1 MTEPLIPFDPA
12 RAVLRHS
19 ADAAL
24 IVEPGRG
31 VVYASPATESV
42 MGIAPSDL
50 LGAMAADV
58 VHPDDVAIVLHHRDV
73 ATQRG
78 RSGPEEIRARYG
90 EHGHRWYSAEW
101 WSTDDGAETPL
112 IVMHLRDAEGSRT
125 ARAALARSEARLL
138 RLQRTSADITMIVS
152 PDGSTPYLSPS
163 VERILGWEPDH
174 VVGLDPFD
182 LVHPDDR
189 ARIDEVR
196 STMMTLDRS
205 TYQGE
210 VRVLHVDGRYR
221 WMEVNAVNLISD
233 PVIEGAVVHLHDV
246 TDRRLAEENLAR
258 SVLQDPLTG
267 LANYALL
274 RDRLSVA
281 LTGRDVNRAGDVAVV
296 VLDLDAFG
304 SLNDALG
311 HNRGDEV
318 LVQAAER
325 LAGVQQRGHT
335 VARIAGDEFALC
347 LERLDGPHGA
357 IELAEEVRAALCEP
371 YTIDGKV
378 HRLTCSAGLAVAG
391 PDADAEATIRDASA
405 AVHAAKGLGRNRL
418 QVFGPEVR
426 TAVLEQ
432 VDLQADLDRALG
444 DDEFVLHF
452 QPSFDVRSGR
462 ATGAEALVRWQHP
475 TRGLVPPDQFIP
487 AAERSHR
494 IVPLGN
500 WVLRAA
506 ARAAIDLGFHL
517 GEHRRTM
524 WVNVAAAQL
533 ADPGFATTVLT
544 TLDELGLPSACFGI
558 EVTESAVL
566 ESVAVADVQ
575 LRDLRRGGCQLALD
589 DFGTGYSSLTYLQ
602 QLEVD
607 VIKIDRSFVA
617 GLGRDAGSTS
627 IVAAVTGLGNALDVR
642 VVAEGVETRGQLE
655 ALEDM
660 HCSDVSGFGL
670 ARPVPLAEVADVL
683 GETLDQRRRS
693 LGDPLPLTS

>member
-1 MTEPLIPFDPA
+1 MTEASLPFDPVQ
-12 RAVLRHS
+12 AVLRHS

-24 IVEPGRG
+24 IVQPSRG
-31 VVYASPATESV
+31 VVYASTATESV

-50 LGAMAADV
+50 IGAMAADV
-58 VHPDDVAIVLHHRDV
+58 VHPDDVAIVLHHRDA
-73 ATQRG
+73 ATRRG
-78 RSGPEEIRARYG
+78 RSGPEEIRARHG
-90 EHGHRWYSAEW
+90 EDGFRWYSAEW
-101 WSTDDGAETPL
+101 WSIEDGDEAPL
-112 IVMHLRDAEGSRT
+112 IVMHLRDAEGSRA
-125 ARAALARSEARLL
+125 ARAAVARSEARLL
-138 RLQRTSADITMIVS
+138 RLQRTSVDITMIVR

-196 STMMTLDRS
+196 STLMDLDRS

-221 WMEVNAVNLISD
+221 WMEINAVNLRSD

-246 TDRRLAEENLAR
+246 TDRRLAEENLAT
-258 SVLQDPLTG
+258 SVLQDSLTG

-281 LTGRDVNRAGDVAVV
+281 LTGRDINHAGDVAVV
-296 VLDLDAFG
+296 ILDLDAFG

-311 HNRGDEV
+311 HQHGDQV

-325 LAGVQQRGHT
+325 LDSVRQRGHT
-335 VARIAGDEFALC
+335 VARIASDEFALC
-347 LERLDGPHGA
+347 LEHLDGPHRA
-357 IELAEEVRAALCEP
+357 IELAEEIRAALCEP

-391 PDADAEATIRDASA
+391 ADADAETTIRDAGA
-405 AVHAAKGLGRNRL
+405 AVHAAKALGRNRL
-418 QVFGPEVR
+418 EVFGPEVR
-426 TAVLEQ
+426 TAVLTQ
-432 VDLQADLDRALG
+432 VDLQADLDRALV
-444 DDEFVLHF
+444 DEEFVLHF
-452 QPSFDVRSGR
+452 QPVFDVVSGR
-462 ATGAEALVRWQHP
+462 ATGTEALIRWQHP

-494 IVPLGN
+494 IIPLGS
-500 WVLRAA
+500 WVTRSA
-506 ARAAIDLGFHL
+506 ARAALDLGFHR

-524 WVNVAAAQL
+524 WVNAAAAQL
-533 ADPGFATTVLT
+533 ADPGFAEGVLA
-544 TLDELGLPSACFGI
+544 TLDELGLPPGCFGI

-566 ESVAVADVQ
+566 ETVTEADLQ
-575 LRDLRRGGCQLALD
+575 LRALRSGGCQLALD

-655 ALEDM
+655 ALEALA
-660 HCSDVSGFGL
+660 CSDVSGFGL
-670 ARPVPLAEVADVL
+670 ARPLPLDEVAEVLA
-683 GETLDQRRRS
+683 ETLDQRRRS
-693 LGDPLPLTS
+693 LGDPLPLPS